1 MARDAF
7 TEEEHQQI
15 LASIREAEKETS
27 GEIRLFIEKHC
38 KGDVLDRAAFL
49 FRELNMHKTEL
60 RNGVLFYLAL
70 ASHKFAV
77 IGDAGINARVPAD
90 FWTAIKDN
98 MQQHFA
104 AGRFVAGLLEGIARS
119 GEALKEYFPY
129 ASGDKNELSNDIVFG
144 KD

>member
-15 LASIREAEKETS
+15 LASIREAEKATS
-27 GEIRLFIEKHC
+27 GEIRLFVEKHC

-49 FRELNMHKTEL
+49 FGEMNMHKTAL

-77 IGDAGINARVPAD
+77 IGDAGINAKVPPD
-90 FWTAIKDN
+90 FWNTIKEN

-104 AGRFVAGLLEGIARS
+104 AGRFVAGLREGIARS
-119 GEALKEYFPY
+119 GDALKEYFPHT
-129 ASGDKNELSNDIVFG
+129 SGDKNELSDDIVFG
-144 KD
+144 KE